1 MDNLLEKL
9 GKWIAIIQAWLIGV
23 VVLDTVL
30 VIVIGVASNNIHGQ
44 FDLWMGILV
53 FCSFL
58 YLLLAIFKTLYQI
71 KFPSSIIDELK
82 SQRALESMDK
92 SFSRQKAINDY
103 IEESIKNLNAQTC
116 SISYDDNE
124 NLCEEELKIRL
135 KQLLRPLLDNP
146 EVLLNTSI
154 EKKFTIGIYLEEYY
168 NCPKNILENVNFK
181 EDGKFVFLDDNLH
194 KDAGIIIL
202 QDELGFET
210 IINKDLI
217 SDSRID
223 GSLYEIQSAIKRT
236 INNLL
241 FSSQNFT
248 HEENNYSISCSPI
261 LEVCSDEYSNGV
273 LFIIY
278 SENISIPPDFKD
290 VIGIFNR
297 ISANYISK
305 YNFCVLQQIAQVI
318 QKEQEKKDSK

>member
-30 VIVIGVASNNIHGQ
+30 VIVIGVASNNIHGK
-44 FDLWMGILV
+44 FDLWMGILI
-53 FCSFL
+53 FCSFF

-116 SISYDDNE
+116 SISYNDNE

-154 EKKFTIGIYLEEYY
+154 EKKFTIGIYLEQYF

-181 EDGKFVFLDDNLH
+181 ENGKFEFLDDNLH

-202 QDELGFET
+202 QDDLGFEQF
-210 IINKDLI
+210 I
-217 SDSRID
+217 SKELMSESRVD

-236 INNLL
+236 YNNLR
-241 FSSQNFT
+241 FSSQCFT
-248 HEENNYSISCSPI
+248 NNDVVNTISCAPI

-273 LFIIY
+273 LFFIH
-278 SENISIPPDFKD
+278 SESIAIPADFKD
-290 VIGIFNR
+290 LIGIFNR

-305 YNFCVLQQIAQVI
+305 YNQCVIEQIGHKI
-318 QKEQEKKDSK
+318 HTEQDKINSK

>member
-168 NCPKNILENVNFK
+168 NCPKNILENVNFN

-217 SDSRID
+217 SDSRVD

-236 INNLL
+236 FNNLL
-241 FSSQNFT
+241 FSSQNFI
-248 HEENNYSISCSPI
+248 HDKNNYSISCSPI

-305 YNFCVLQQIAQVI
+305 YNQCVIQQISHKI
-318 QKEQEKKDSK
+318 HTEQDKRNSK